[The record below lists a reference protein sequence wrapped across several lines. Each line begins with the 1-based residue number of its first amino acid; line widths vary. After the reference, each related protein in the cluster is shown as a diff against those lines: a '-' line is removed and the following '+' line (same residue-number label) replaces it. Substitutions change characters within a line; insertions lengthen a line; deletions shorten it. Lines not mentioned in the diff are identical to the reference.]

1 MAALAMNQV
10 AEFVNASVNQAGGGL
25 PILAEDL
32 SNIVDCGRAYRDANM
47 LNVINEGLITQIST
61 WRMTNR
67 VYSPSVPD
75 ITKTGAEYGAALAKI
90 RVGYPEATDNQSW
103 ALRYGESYDVNI
115 YYGPTDVETKV
126 FVNQT
131 TFECKI
137 SIPRDQWNGAFT
149 SATNLNAFVAY
160 ILNNVDTQIT
170 ASKAQLTRTLLQ
182 NAIAETVYTEY
193 EGGTDYT
200 GAGKNR
206 VVNLRKLYNDAHNT
220 QLTMAQFLETPDA
233 LREAVYQLGY
243 TSDKLKDFS
252 KLFSV
257 GGHWNH
263 TPKEAQRLVL
273 LSPFVRKAKIYLY
286 DAQNQFNTD
295 NLALPE
301 HDIISYWQGAGEDY
315 DFETVSSI
323 DVKTCLGHDVDI
335 TGVVGVLFDEEMM
348 MIANEESHTNSNFN
362 PAADFTTMW
371 NKNKAGY
378 FIDFNEN
385 CVVFTIA

>member
-1 MAALAMNQV
+1 MATLAMNQV
-10 AEFVNASVNQAGGGL
+10 AEFVNASVKQAGGGL
-25 PILAEDL
+25 PVIEADL
-32 SNIVDCGRAYRDANM
+32 SNVVDCGKAYRDANL
-47 LNVINEGLITQIST
+47 LNVINEGLVTQISM

-67 VYSPSVPD
+67 VYTPSVPD

-90 RVGYPEATDNQSW
+90 RTGYPEATVNQSW
-103 ALRYGESYDVNI
+103 NLKYGESYDVNV

-126 FVNQT
+126 FVDRT

-193 EGGTDYT
+193 GEGGDYT
-200 GAGKNR
+200 TKGKNR
-206 VVNLRKLYNDAHNT
+206 VINIRAIYNEKHGTDLSIEEA
-220 QLTMAQFLETPDA
+220 LENPDV
-233 LREAVYQLGY
+233 LREAVFQFGY
-243 TSDKLKDFS
+243 NSDKIKDFS
-252 KLFSV
+252 NLFSV
-257 GGHWNH
+257 GGYWNH

-286 DAQNQFNTD
+286 DAQNQFNTE
-295 NLALPE
+295 NLALPS
-301 HDIISYWQGAGEDY
+301 HDVISFWQGAGEDY
-315 DFETVSSI
+315 DFETVSSVN
-323 DVKTCLGHDVDI
+323 VKTCLGHDVNI
-335 TGVVGVLFDEEMM
+335 TGVIGVLFDDEMM

-362 PAADFTTMW
+362 GAADFTTMW
-371 NKNKAGY
+371 NKNQAGY
-378 FIDFNEN
+378 FMDFNEN
-385 CVVFTIA
+385 CLVFTIA